1 MYDEKTGRG
10 ENERLTA
17 ARVYTLLYRLSAD
30 VRRLETLV
38 RALKKALEER
48 ENT

>member
-1 MYDEKTGRG
+1 MYDEKNGRA

-17 ARVYTLLYRLSAD
+17 ARVYTLLCRLSAD

-38 RALKKALEER
+38 RAMKKALEER
-48 ENT
+48 ERT